1 MTPEELNKEIARVLR
16 QNQAAIQRARKRS
29 ERLTRTA
36 ERSDP
41 ALERALERLRQ
52 SVR

>member
-1 MTPEELNKEIARVLR
+1 MTPDELNKEIDRLLR
-16 QNQAAIQRARKRS
+16 RNQAAIQRARKRS

-41 ALERALERLRQ
+41 ALERALNQLRQ

>member
-1 MTPEELNKEIARVLR
+1 MTHAELDKQAERLLKRNE
-16 QNQAAIQRARKRS
+16 AAIQRARNRS
-29 ERLTRTA
+29 ERLIRIA

>member
-1 MTPEELNKEIARVLR
+1 MTHQELDRHIERTLR
-16 QNQAAIQRARKRS
+16 RNEAAIQRARTRS
-29 ERLTRTA
+29 EQLVRIA